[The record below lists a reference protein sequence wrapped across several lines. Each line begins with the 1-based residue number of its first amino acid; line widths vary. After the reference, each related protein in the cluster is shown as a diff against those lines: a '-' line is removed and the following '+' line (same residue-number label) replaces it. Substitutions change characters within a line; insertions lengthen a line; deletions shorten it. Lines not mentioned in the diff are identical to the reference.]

1 MVSTRACTTAVDTKS
16 TSHSPDGEERAA
28 GFVVFREA
36 DDGRVYLILLH
47 RNGSHW
53 GFPKGRIEPGESPA
67 EAALREIG
75 EETGISDVA
84 SVPGF
89 AVRSRYRVV
98 RGGRSLEKT
107 VDYFLGQTNVSSVRI
122 SSEHDQAE
130 WLDLDRA
137 RAKLTHAESR
147 RVLDEA
153 DAFLEARRSEDPGA
167 HRAKE

>member
-36 DDGRVYLILLH
+36 GDGRVYLILLH
-47 RNGSHW
+47 RDGGHW
-53 GFPKGRIEPGESPA
+53 GLPKGRIEAGESRL
-67 EAALREIG
+67 EAALREIR
-75 EETGISDVA
+75 EETGISDIV

-89 AVRSRYRVV
+89 VVRSRYRVV
-98 RGGRSLEKT
+98 RGGRSLKKT
-107 VDYFLGQTNVSSVRI
+107 VDYFLGRTNVSSVRI

-130 WLDLDRA
+130 WLDLRRA

-153 DAFLEARRSEDPGA
+153 DAFLEVRRTEGPGA
-167 HRAKE
+167 CRPEE